1 VRLVGPPTAGAR
13 PTASCSDSPGA
24 TDTTAPATDAAASA
38 SWAVTERVDEPL
50 CTAAGALISAWAW
63 PGASSCCDGGP
74 PAAVQ
79 SGSSTR
85 SVTAQEALAAASVAG
100 AVVSVAP
107 GLSLQEAVGLA
118 PAVGGPTRRMYAAGR
133 ASAYTACSA
142 NSAWHE
148 WGTWPYQQRITDTTY
163 WCAVYGER
171 ITYTSS
177 TANGSGTLCSTNW
190 TSSQLVSGGIG
201 YSWFVT
207 RSSAG
212 FSCPTAIP
220 WISLHPSHYEDVAR
234 NAWGSTSEVG
244 SG

>member
-1 VRLVGPPTAGAR
+1 MKKHRFIPAAALAAALV
-13 PTASCSDSPGA
+13 
-24 TDTTAPATDAAASA
+24 AASA
-38 SWAVTERVDEPL
+38 ASAASADPGGKPL
-50 CTAAGALISAWAW
+50 PPAQAQALIAA
-63 PGASSCCDGGP
+63 
-74 PAAVQ
+74 PAAVA
-79 SGSSTR
+79 SGSATR
-85 SVTAQEALAAASVAG
+85 SVTGQEALAAASAAG

-107 GLSLQEAVGLA
+107 GLSLQQAVGLV
-118 PAVGGPTRRMYAAGR
+118 PTPGGPTRRSYGARR
-133 ASAYTACSA
+133 ASGYTACSA
-142 NSAWHE
+142 NSAWYE

-177 TANGSGTLCSTNW
+177 TSNGSGTFCSTSW
-190 TSSQLVSGGIG
+190 TSSQLIGGGIG

-234 NAWGSTSEVG
+234 NAWGSTALVG
-244 SG
+244 AS